1 MAVKLFINHFTMK
14 RLLLS
19 VFALFLVV
27 LAMAQPVQR
36 SVVIMEI
43 GTGTGCPYCPGAAMG
58 AHDLLAAG
66 CQVAVIEYHNYNPSS
81 DPFYNP
87 AAGVRCGYYGISGY
101 PTAYF
106 DGTANF
112 VGGSSSTSMYPN
124 YLPLYTQQYAVLSPL
139 TIAIS
144 GTNTGNNYNI
154 TLTINKLASIA
165 GTDLRAHLVLTE
177 SNIAY
182 SWQGQSEID
191 DTERLMVPDA
201 NGTQINFNSGNT
213 VTLNLSF
220 TKDASWVT
228 SNCQLIAFVQD
239 HGTKTI
245 YNGAKANLNALY
257 LPLPTDFSATPTSG
271 CSPMTVNFTDQSVG
285 ATQWNWSFPGG
296 TPATSTVQ
304 NPVVVYNAAGTY
316 DVTLNAG
323 NPSGNQYGSMSKS
336 AYISINSAPV
346 APTTPT
352 GNNALCINPP
362 DQTYSTT
369 SVANTTGYT
378 WELIPS
384 TAGVITPG
392 GTTCSINWDNAF
404 TGIAQLKVRALNACG
419 NSPWTP
425 FLNIAVSEQPGQAA
439 VPSGPTALCMNPGT
453 STYSTSGASNAQTY
467 LWDLVPAEAGA
478 LYPAGT
484 SLNIVWS
491 ATFTGTATLKV
502 KGVNGSC
509 EGIWSNPLT
518 ITITPGPAAFNV
530 TGGGVYCAIGG
541 AGKPIDLSGSQP
553 GTSYTLWHNNAATST
568 VVNGTGNPITFGNV
582 TAAGTYTVVAGT
594 SGSCT
599 NTMSGNASIAV
610 DPQAPLAPGEPTGPA
625 QVFSGATPT
634 CEYTTSGGTYAT
646 TYSWEIIPSGA
657 GTITGN
663 NTIGTATWN
672 PAYTG
677 SASIKVQ
684 GVNTCGGGSFSG
696 EFVVTVD
703 VGVGMEEP
711 GAGSVVR
718 LYPNPARS
726 SVTLISLRSSGATV
740 TIFNAL
746 GTELLTWKDIVLNG
760 KNTLDISALSRG
772 IYFIRVHTPTQQQIL
787 KLQVE

>member
-1 MAVKLFINHFTMK
+1 
-14 RLLLS
+14 
-19 VFALFLVV
+19 
-27 LAMAQPVQR
+27 
-36 SVVIMEI
+36 
-43 GTGTGCPYCPGAAMG
+43 
-58 AHDLLAAG
+58 
-66 CQVAVIEYHNYNPSS
+66 
-81 DPFYNP
+81 
-87 AAGVRCGYYGISGY
+87 
-101 PTAYF
+101 
-106 DGTANF
+106 
-112 VGGSSSTSMYPN
+112 MYPN

-139 TIAIS
+139 TLAIS

-154 TLTINKLASIA
+154 TLTINKLASIT

-201 NGTQINFNSGNT
+201 NGSPINFNSGNT

-220 TKDASWVT
+220 TKDPSWVT

-245 YNGAKANLNALY
+245 YNGAKTNLNALY
-257 LPLPTDFSATPTSG
+257 LPLPTDFAATPTSG

-296 TPATSTVQ
+296 TPATSTLQ
-304 NPVVVYNAAGTY
+304 NPVVVYNTAGSY

-323 NPSGNQYGSMSKS
+323 NPSGNQYGSMSKA
-336 AYISINSAPV
+336 AYISVNSSPV

-384 TAGVITPG
+384 TAGVITPS
-392 GTTCSINWDNAF
+392 GTTCSINWDNTF

-425 FLNIAVSEQPGQAA
+425 FLNITVSEQPGQAA
-439 VPSGPTALCMNPGT
+439 VPAGPTALCMNAGT
-453 STYSTSGASNAQTY
+453 STYNTSGASNAQSY

-478 LYPAGT
+478 LYPNGT
-484 SLNIVWS
+484 SLNIIWT
-491 ATFTGTATLKV
+491 ATFSGNASLKV

-509 EGIWSNPLT
+509 EGVWSDPLA
-518 ITITPGPAAFNV
+518 ITITPGPAAYNV

-541 AGKPIDLSGSQP
+541 TGKPVDLSGSQS
-553 GTSYTLWHNNAATST
+553 GTSYTLYLNNVATST
-568 VVNGTGNPITFGNV
+568 VVNGTGNAITFGNQ
-582 TAAGTYTVVAGT
+582 TGAGTYTVMASA
-594 SGSCT
+594 SGNCT
-599 NTMSGNASIAV
+599 NTMTGNASILV
-610 DPQAPLAPGEPTGPA
+610 DPQAPLAPGAPIGPA

-634 CEYTTSGGTYAT
+634 CEYTTVGGTYASSYT
-646 TYSWEIIPSGA
+646 WEIIPSDA
-657 GTITGN
+657 GTMTGS
-663 NTIGTATWN
+663 NTIGIATWN

-684 GVNTCGGGSFSG
+684 GVNSCGGGSYSG

-703 VGVGMEEP
+703 VGVGVAELSSEKMF
-711 GAGSVVR
+711 R

-726 SVTLISLRSSGATV
+726 SVSLITSKSTSANI
-740 TIFNAL
+740 TIFNTL
-746 GTELLTWKDIVLNG
+746 GAESLTWKDVIL
-760 KNTLDISALSRG
+760 KDKYTLDISSLTTG
-772 IYFIRVHTPTQQQIL
+772 IYFVRIQTPSHQQIL